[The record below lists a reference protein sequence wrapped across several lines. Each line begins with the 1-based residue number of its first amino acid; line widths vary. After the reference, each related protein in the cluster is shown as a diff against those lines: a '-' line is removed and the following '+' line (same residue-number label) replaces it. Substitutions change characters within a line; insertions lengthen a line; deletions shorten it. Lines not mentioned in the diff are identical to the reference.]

1 MRVVAAAIVASALIS
16 SRVTLADDEPLN
28 VLVLLVDDLGWTDL
42 GCFGSDLYETPNID
56 NLAATGMRFTN
67 AYSACTV
74 CSPTRAA
81 LLTGQYPARLHVTDF
96 IPGHPIEN
104 TPLLIPDWTQQLN
117 HEHVTIAEVLREQ
130 GYGTAHI
137 GKWHLTP
144 RIRTDNPNSDG
155 GFPEFYPTTQ
165 GFDVNIGG
173 NEAGAPRSY
182 FWPYG
187 RGRGEARRDNNIFHT
202 LPPGG
207 EEGEYLT
214 DRLTDE
220 ALKRLRKAADGDEPF
235 FMYFAYYTV
244 HTPLQAKMDDVRRY
258 QAKIANAASELRHHN
273 ATYAAMV
280 GSLDQS
286 VGRVLD
292 LLDETG
298 LDERTLVIFT
308 SDNGGLID
316 AGDNAVTSNLPLRN
330 GKGSVYEG
338 GVRVP
343 AIIRWPGVTRPGS
356 VSDAP
361 IISVDYLPTILAATG
376 VEAPD
381 EVAAVLDGVSLAPVL
396 ASEDVAAPE
405 RMLFWHY
412 PHYHMMGGIPYSSVR
427 VGQWKL
433 IHFHDGRTPELYHLG
448 DDVHEDRNR
457 AGSDPEVLARLQ
469 GRLDHWRTE
478 VGAQM
483 PTRNPAFD
491 PTIPIG
497 WTRNGTVR
505 EMKPY
510 RRE

>member
-1 MRVVAAAIVASALIS
+1 MRIASLILAT
-16 SRVTLADDEPLN
+16 VLCVPHITNADDERLN

-42 GCFGSDLYETPNID
+42 ACFGSDLYETPNID
-56 NLAATGMRFTN
+56 ELAATGMRFTD

-104 TPLLIPDWTQQLN
+104 TPLIVPDWTQQLD
-117 HEHVTIAEVLREQ
+117 HEQVTIAEILREQ

-144 RIRTDNPNSDG
+144 RIRTDDPNSDG
-155 GFPEFYPTTQ
+155 DFPEFYPTTQ

-187 RGRGEARRDNNIFHT
+187 RGRGEARKYNNLYRT
-202 LPPGG
+202 LPTGG

-220 ALKRLRKAADGDEPF
+220 ALKLLQTAADDDEPF

-244 HTPLQAKMDDVRRY
+244 HTPLQAKTEEERRY
-258 QAKIANAASELRHHN
+258 QRKIDSAAGELRHHN

-280 GSLDQS
+280 GSLDRS
-286 VGRVLD
+286 VGR
-292 LLDETG
+292 LLELLEETG

-316 AGDNAVTSNLPLRN
+316 AGDDAVTSNLPLRN

-343 AIIRWPGVTRPGS
+343 AIIRWPGVTQPGS
-356 VSDAP
+356 VSDVP

-376 VEAPD
+376 TQVPD
-381 EVAAVLDGVSLAPVL
+381 EVGPVLDGVSLAPVL
-396 ASEDVAAPE
+396 ANEDVAAPS

-427 VGQWKL
+427 VGDWKL
-433 IHFHDGRTPELYHLG
+433 IEFHDGRPPELYNLSE
-448 DDVHEDRNR
+448 DLHEDRNR
-457 AGSDPEVLARLQ
+457 ADSEPDILARLQ
-469 GRLDHWRTE
+469 RHIDHWRSS

-483 PTRNPAFD
+483 PTRNPDYD
-491 PTIPIG
+491 PDLPIG
-497 WTRNGTVR
+497 WTRNGAVR
-505 EMKPY
+505 AMKSY